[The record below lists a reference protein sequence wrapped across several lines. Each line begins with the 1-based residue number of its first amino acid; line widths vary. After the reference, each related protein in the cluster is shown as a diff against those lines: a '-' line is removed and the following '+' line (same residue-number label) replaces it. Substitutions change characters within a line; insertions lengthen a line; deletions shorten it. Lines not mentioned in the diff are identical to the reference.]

1 MAGENRNSNEKK
13 QGPERCRD
21 AAESHHHRNATS
33 YRKRK
38 VSERTLSFISLPIN
52 INFSI
57 SLNQGN
63 KELGLSRWRGRTIGF
78 KSNFEVPYGGQDG
91 LTCWGMNPSS
101 RFKREIATFMSG
113 LKKRNKGETE
123 FQQAVHE
130 VVETI
135 IPFTADHRKYRDAY
149 ILERMTEPD
158 RIITFRVTWED
169 DAGRIHADRA
179 WRVQFNNSI
188 GPYKGGL
195 RFHPSVTQSV
205 LKFLGFEQV
214 LKNSLTGLPM
224 GGAKGGSNFNPRGRS
239 DREVMRFCQS
249 MMIELH
255 RHIGEDVDVPAGD
268 IGVGAREISYLFGEY
283 KRLENRFA
291 GILTG
296 KGLAFGGSLV
306 RKEATGYGAVYFMK
320 QMLEHAGDGLEG
332 KTCVVSGSGNVA
344 LYCIEKLAQL
354 GAKVVTASDSGGFIH
369 DPEGIHADK
378 LAWLIDLKEVRRGR
392 IEEYAEKFGCTYVAG
407 QAPWAV
413 PADLAFPCATQ
424 NELLLEDAVAL
435 VKNGVKAVAEGANM
449 PCDAEATEHFLE
461 HDVLFGPAK
470 AANAGGVAVS
480 GLEQSQNQLRIS
492 WSREEVDQR
501 LTTIMAEI
509 HGKCVLYGEREGR
522 PVDYK
527 SGANI
532 AGFVK
537 VADAMLAYG
546 VV

>member
-1 MAGENRNSNEKK
+1 MEMQTPTPLRPNGIPQKGYSPPADFYPR
-13 QGPERCRD
+13 
-21 AAESHHHRNATS
+21 
-33 YRKRK
+33 
-38 VSERTLSFISLPIN
+38 SF
-52 INFSI
+52 
-57 SLNQGN
+57 
-63 KELGLSRWRGRTIGF
+63 
-78 KSNFEVPYGGQDG
+78 V
-91 LTCWGMNPSS
+91 MNPKPSAQ
-101 RFKREIATFMSG
+101 KEIKAFISG
-113 LKKRNKGETE
+113 LKKRNPGEPE
-123 FQQAVHE
+123 FHQAVHE

-135 IPFTADHRKYRDAY
+135 IPFTAEHTKYRDAY

-169 DAGRIHADRA
+169 DNGAIHADRA

-224 GGAKGGSNFNPRGRS
+224 GGAKGGSNFNPKGRS

-255 RHIGEDVDVPAGD
+255 RHIGEDIDVPAGD
-268 IGVGAREISYLFGEY
+268 INVGAREISYLFGTY

-320 QMLEHAGDGLEG
+320 HMLEHAGEDIKG
-332 KTCVVSGSGNVA
+332 KTAAVSGSGNVA
-344 LYCIEKLAQL
+344 LYCMEKLIEL
-354 GAKVVTASDSGGFIH
+354 GAKVLTASDSSGFIH
-369 DPEGIHADK
+369 DPKGITREK
-378 LAWLIDLKEVRRGR
+378 LDWLIDLKENRRGR
-392 IEEYAEKFGCTYVAG
+392 IQEYAEKYGCEFHEGKT
-407 QAPWAV
+407 PWHLK
-413 PADLAFPCATQ
+413 ADLAFPCATQ
-424 NELLLEDAVAL
+424 NELLINDAVAM
-435 VKNGVKAVAEGANM
+435 VKNGTKAVAEGANM
-449 PCDAEATEHFLE
+449 PCTEEATNYFLE

-492 WSREEVDQR
+492 WSRKEVDDR
-501 LTTIMAEI
+501 LVGIMTDI
-509 HGKCVLYGEREGR
+509 HEKCIRYGARPGK
-522 PVDYK
+522 PVDYRA
-527 SGANI
+527 GANI